1 MTRTA
6 LAWLINGKNLVVVSP
21 ALALNRFL
29 RWFFAARNPTVV
41 GAREFL
47 RRNQML
53 RSGGRCLFRAAQWLA
68 SLQRRSVRALVVDPR
83 LRAIIDARAVGGA
96 VSVPEL
102 EKIQKA
108 LHKRRMRVLCTA
120 EGPERRQIEIMLA
133 SARARARYFSPRS
146 LPGRGLDTTKF
157 DIVIATPVAGL
168 EDYFAAVRTKL
179 QYPQLFLLVGVEGA
193 RSVYSSYQY
202 DGVRFDR
209 DELHIA
215 RASSGEPLRV
225 TFLNDVG
232 FQYGAGVALKRQVA
246 SFLLKGCEVS
256 VVAWA
261 PGDIIDPTFATG
273 IGQFA
278 NWRGIKSLGKI
289 HAEHGLD
296 ADKIAMAIANQVK
309 SLRPDV
315 VIVGNVHGAE
325 WPITLLR
332 NLKSLGVCVVAYMHD
347 TYFVTGRCAQPLSC
361 MLYVT
366 GCDERC
372 PTASEYPALPPE
384 LIAPAWRERGEIFTG
399 RERVALVGNSNW
411 TRNLAVR
418 RFGSMAATDVVHL
431 GLDHEM
437 FAPISR
443 EAARRLLDVPND
455 KLVITMGAVD
465 VHNQWKGG
473 PLFHELLGAL
483 GERDDVN
490 LVLFGLSSEKLKC
503 RKAFGL
509 VRDERVM
516 PLILN
521 AADIYVSTATAESFG
536 QSLLEASAC
545 ALPVVAFDVGGV
557 GDIIVNNETGIL
569 VDRQTLPDLIE
580 AIDRLVENPV
590 ERDRM
595 GRNGRRRVEERF
607 TLLKQAD
614 AWVDCL
620 KRIC

>member
-6 LAWLINGKNLVVVSP
+6 LAWIINGKNLVVMLP

-41 GAREFL
+41 GIREFL

-53 RSGGRCLFRAAQWLA
+53 RSGGRGLFRGVQWLA
-68 SLQRRSVRALVVDPR
+68 SLQRRPIKALIVDPR

-96 VSVPEL
+96 ISVLEL
-102 EKIQKA
+102 EKIQNA
-108 LHKRRMRVLCTA
+108 LHKRHMRVLYTA
-120 EGPERRQIEIMLA
+120 EGPEREQIEIMLA
-133 SARARARYFSPRS
+133 YARARTRYFSPCS
-146 LPGRGLDTTKF
+146 LPDRSFDLTKI
-157 DIVIATPVAGL
+157 DIVIATPVPGL
-168 EDYFAAVRTKL
+168 EEYFATVRAKL
-179 QYPQLFLLVGVEGA
+179 EYPQLFLFVGAEGA
-193 RSVYSSYQY
+193 RSVYSFYQN
-202 DGVRFDR
+202 DGVTPDR
-209 DELHIA
+209 DELRIA
-215 RASSGEPLRV
+215 RGKSGEPLRV

-261 PGDIIDPTFATG
+261 PGDILDPTFATG
-273 IGQFA
+273 IRQFA
-278 NWRGIKSLGKI
+278 NWRGIKSFEKI
-289 HAEHGLD
+289 HAKHGLG
-296 ADKIAMAIANQVK
+296 ADEIAATIANQVK

-315 VIVGNVHGAE
+315 VIVGNVHGAK
-325 WPITLLR
+325 WPLTLLR
-332 NLKSLGVCVVAYMHD
+332 SLKSLGVCVVAYMHD

-361 MLYVT
+361 RLYVT
-366 GCDERC
+366 GCDARC
-372 PTASEYPALPPE
+372 PTATEYPALSPE
-384 LIAPAWRERGEIFTG
+384 LIAPAWRERDQIFTG
-399 RERVALVGNSNW
+399 IERVALVGNSNW
-411 TRNLAVR
+411 TRNCAGQ
-418 RFGSMAATDVVHL
+418 RFGPRAATDVVHL

-437 FAPISR
+437 FAPISK
-443 EAARRLLDVPND
+443 EVARRLLDVPND

-490 LVLFGLSSEKLKC
+490 LVLFGQSSEKLKC

-509 VRDERVM
+509 VRDERMM

-557 GDIIVNNETGIL
+557 SDIIVNNETGIL
-569 VDRQTLPDLIE
+569 VDRQILPDLLK
-580 AIDRLVENPV
+580 AIDKLVENPI
-590 ERDRM
+590 ERGRM

-607 TLLKQAD
+607 TLSKQAD

-620 KRIC
+620 KQIC